1 MNAEEMGF
9 KIRERRQ
16 LLKIKQSDLAEISRI
31 GERTLRAIEKGV
43 ANPEINNLLKICNVL
58 GLEIMIEVKQ

>member
-16 LLKIKQSDLAEISRI
+16 FLKIKQSDLAEISGI

-58 GLEIMIEVKQ
+58 GLEIKIEVKQ